1 MKDCAV
7 ARMHPTHS
15 FNALLS
21 LLRLTEEKSYSAHS
35 GDVLL
40 YLSSWF
46 QCSEKYSLCDIMRDV
61 AWLLSTH

>member
-21 LLRLTEEKSYSAHS
+21 LLEHTVEKNYSWAHS
-35 GDVLL
+35 GDKLL
-40 YLSSWF
+40 CTETHSAVEEKCYSS
-46 QCSEKYSLCDIMRDV
+46 SPLGSSAV
-61 AWLLSTH
+61 